1 MALLSE
7 KTREAFL
14 GPLNKN
20 NPVVVQ
26 ILGICSA
33 LAVKM
38 QTLPCCLPL
47 PGS

>member
-20 NPVVVQ
+20 IVSFND
-26 ILGICSA
+26 
-33 LAVKM
+33 
-38 QTLPCCLPL
+38 
-47 PGS
+47 GSPKRSIEGEQ